1 MPKWWNGRH
10 KGLKIPGLFSCT
22 SSSLVLGTI
31 FKRISMTQLEL
42 VKEIETLAYKL
53 RTYINEPVHL
63 TPNDKHRYIENKIK
77 IYFEKVD
84 NLKKEYYERDC

>member
-1 MPKWWNGRH
+1 MKTVV
-10 KGLKIPGLFSCT
+10 IA
-22 SSSLVLGTI
+22 LGGNALG
-31 FKRISMTQLEL
+31 KSPEEQLEL

-77 IYFEKVD
+77 IYFEKIE

>member
-1 MPKWWNGRH
+1 
-10 KGLKIPGLFSCT
+10 
-22 SSSLVLGTI
+22 
-31 FKRISMTQLEL
+31 MTQLEL

-53 RTYINEPVHL
+53 RTYINGSVHL

-77 IYFEKVD
+77 IYFEKIE